1 MTYANADIAA
11 AVAKGLAA
19 ANHRP
24 QPADAGKSAA
34 TRNLARNLRMPDPVD
49 SRKLPI
55 RMEILRLEPD

>member
-19 ANHRP
+19 ANDRP
-24 QPADAGKSAA
+24 QPADTGKSAA
-34 TRNLARNLRMPDPVD
+34 TRNLARNLRMPDPAD
-49 SRKLPI
+49 SRKLAV